1 MLEVA
6 VCDDQ
11 KMFCDTLRK
20 MLSDCLER
28 RKEEY
33 HIDTFLSG
41 EEFLNLQGKVTGY
54 DVIYLDIDMEGMNGI
69 QVARKLRQWHPDIL
83 IIFVTAFVDFST
95 VGYQVEALRYI
106 LKDHQNMSEGI
117 EESVDAVLA
126 KRRNCVVRKEFCFRE
141 GNREIPLEKLELVES
156 MSHELQFTVYHR
168 SEKIIYTMRGSLRDV
183 PLSVEEG
190 FVRTHQ
196 SYLVNLRYVKE
207 ISSGQAVL
215 WDGKIIPVSRANY
228 REVNRQF
235 ILYKG
240 EF

>member
-1 MLEVA
+1 
-6 VCDDQ
+6 
-11 KMFCDTLRK
+11 
-20 MLSDCLER
+20 MLS
-28 RKEEY
+28 
-33 HIDTFLSG
+33 G
-41 EEFLNLQGKVTGY
+41 
-54 DVIYLDIDMEGMNGI
+54 
-69 QVARKLRQWHPDIL
+69 
-83 IIFVTAFVDFST
+83 
-95 VGYQVEALRYI
+95 
-106 LKDHQNMSEGI
+106 
-117 EESVDAVLA
+117 
-126 KRRNCVVRKEFCFRE
+126 

-228 REVNRQF
+228 REVKRQF